1 MAEEDPIHTESLTPY
16 LILLGFSLIYFAWGI
31 IYGWAEQ
38 NTYSLASS
46 IIALFIGL
54 HLIGYIRVALKYR
67 KIALKIFDRIQEY
80 SVHFWNL
87 KCDITMKNDSP
98 LSLLYLPG
106 FCPYYFWIMI
116 SYGIPMGGNPP
127 EHFQVWKAAPWLKE
141 RAYMNPY
148 DYSRYFRYGLLSR
161 ISRRLVCMP
170 VERMFPVIDEGITE
184 KIPDVRKKS
193 VSLHHLVKIGYARHS
208 GKNIVLAIFNNH
220 APLKEIVSVI

>member
-106 FCPYYFWIMI
+106 FCPYFLNA
-116 SYGIPMGGNPP
+116 GNRIVV
-127 EHFQVWKAAPWLKE
+127 EHKLN
-141 RAYMNPY
+141 R
-148 DYSRYFRYGLLSR
+148 
-161 ISRRLVCMP
+161 
-170 VERMFPVIDEGITE
+170 
-184 KIPDVRKKS
+184 VR
-193 VSLHHLVKIGYARHS
+193 V
-208 GKNIVLAIFNNH
+208 
-220 APLKEIVSVI
+220 VSVQTKGHLFLLAPALILTLSN